1 MMKSKQN
8 KKQLRSKRIEKL
20 SRDIG
25 ADASKLELEINQLS
39 SIDVSRMVDI
49 YNRLSS
55 DSYEVD
61 VKRTSV
67 KLLSFEQNLIKNEQT
82 EQLFLQMIANCIA
95 LINLPNQ
102 VRFT

>member
-1 MMKSKQN
+1 VIALAPRVTVPNMMKTKQD
-8 KKQLRSKRIEKL
+8 KKLLRSKRIEKL

-49 YNRLSS
+49 HNRLSS

-67 KLLSFEQNLIKNEQT
+67 KLLSFEQKFNKK
-82 EQLFLQMIANCIA
+82 
-95 LINLPNQ
+95 
-102 VRFT
+102 

>member
-1 MMKSKQN
+1 MAPRVNVLNMMRSKED
-8 KKQLRSKRIEKL
+8 KKLLRSKRLEKL

-25 ADASKLELEINQLS
+25 ADSSKLEQEINQLS

-49 YNRLSS
+49 HNRLSS

-67 KLLSFEQNLIKNEQT
+67 KLLSFEQKFNKK
-82 EQLFLQMIANCIA
+82 
-95 LINLPNQ
+95 
-102 VRFT
+102 

>member
-39 SIDVSRMVDI
+39 SIDVSRMMNI
-49 YNRLSS
+49 HNRLSS
-55 DSYEVD
+55 DSYEID
-61 VKRTSV
+61 VKKTAE
-67 KLLSFEQNLIKNEQT
+67 KLFSFEQKLNRK
-82 EQLFLQMIANCIA
+82 
-95 LINLPNQ
+95 
-102 VRFT
+102 

>member
-1 MMKSKQN
+1 MIAFAPRIRVLNMMKSKQN
-8 KKQLRSKRIEKL
+8 KKQLRSKRVEKL

-49 YNRLSS
+49 HNRLSS

-67 KLLSFEQNLIKNEQT
+67 KLLSFEQKFNKK
-82 EQLFLQMIANCIA
+82 
-95 LINLPNQ
+95 
-102 VRFT
+102 

>member
-1 MMKSKQN
+1 MAFAPRVRVLNMMKSKQN

-39 SIDVSRMVDI
+39 SIDVSRMMNI
-49 YNRLSS
+49 HNRLSS

-61 VKRTSV
+61 VKKTSE
-67 KLLSFEQNLIKNEQT
+67 KLFSFEQKLNRK
-82 EQLFLQMIANCIA
+82 
-95 LINLPNQ
+95 
-102 VRFT
+102 

>member
-1 MMKSKQN
+1 MKSKQN

-25 ADASKLELEINQLS
+25 ADASKLEREINQFS

-49 YNRLSS
+49 HNRLSS

-67 KLLSFEQNLIKNEQT
+67 KLLSFEQKFNKK
-82 EQLFLQMIANCIA
+82 
-95 LINLPNQ
+95 
-102 VRFT
+102 

>member
-1 MMKSKQN
+1 MTKSEQN
-8 KKQLRSKRIEKL
+8 KKLLRSKRIEKL

-25 ADASKLELEINQLS
+25 TDASQLELEINQLS

-49 YNRLSS
+49 HNRLSS

-67 KLLSFEQNLIKNEQT
+67 KLLSFEQKFNKI
-82 EQLFLQMIANCIA
+82 
-95 LINLPNQ
+95 
-102 VRFT
+102 

>member
-1 MMKSKQN
+1 LAPRVNVLNMMRSKED
-8 KKQLRSKRIEKL
+8 KKLLRSKRLEKL

-25 ADASKLELEINQLS
+25 ADSSKLEQEINQLS

-49 YNRLSS
+49 HNRLSS

-67 KLLSFEQNLIKNEQT
+67 KLLSFEQKFNKI
-82 EQLFLQMIANCIA
+82 
-95 LINLPNQ
+95 
-102 VRFT
+102 

>member
-1 MMKSKQN
+1 MMKSKED
-8 KKQLRSKRIEKL
+8 KKLLRSKRIEKL

-25 ADASKLELEINQLS
+25 ADASKLEQEINQLS

-49 YNRLSS
+49 HNRLSS

-67 KLLSFEQNLIKNEQT
+67 KLLSFEQKFNKI
-82 EQLFLQMIANCIA
+82 
-95 LINLPNQ
+95 
-102 VRFT
+102 

>member
-1 MMKSKQN
+1 MRSKED
-8 KKQLRSKRIEKL
+8 KKLLRSKRLEKL

-25 ADASKLELEINQLS
+25 ADSSKLEQEINQLS

-49 YNRLSS
+49 HNRLSS

-67 KLLSFEQNLIKNEQT
+67 KLLSFEQKFNKI
-82 EQLFLQMIANCIA
+82 
-95 LINLPNQ
+95 
-102 VRFT
+102 

>member
-1 MMKSKQN
+1 MPNMMKSKEN
-8 KKQLRSKRIEKL
+8 KKLLRSKRIEKL
-20 SRDIG
+20 SCDIG

-49 YNRLSS
+49 HNRLSS

-67 KLLSFEQNLIKNEQT
+67 KLLSFEQKFNKK
-82 EQLFLQMIANCIA
+82 
-95 LINLPNQ
+95 
-102 VRFT
+102 

>member
-1 MMKSKQN
+1 MIALAPRVTVPNMMKTKQD
-8 KKQLRSKRIEKL
+8 KKLLRSKRIEKL

-49 YNRLSS
+49 HNRLSS

-67 KLLSFEQNLIKNEQT
+67 KLLSFEQKFNKK
-82 EQLFLQMIANCIA
+82 
-95 LINLPNQ
+95 
-102 VRFT
+102 

>member
-39 SIDVSRMVDI
+39 SIDVSRMMNI
-49 YNRLSS
+49 HNRLSS
-55 DSYEVD
+55 DYYKID
-61 VKRTSV
+61 VNKTSE
-67 KLLSFEQNLIKNEQT
+67 KLLSFEQKFNKK
-82 EQLFLQMIANCIA
+82 
-95 LINLPNQ
+95 
-102 VRFT
+102 